1 MDANCVGQ
9 LFLGEASQD
18 ASRPALNGGLD
29 EDGKCPPGIE
39 KIVCSGVCC
48 TTLYKFDAL

>member
-18 ASRPALNGGLD
+18 ASRPQLPSRNYVHHEFPFQNCRLEANYEFYG
-29 EDGKCPPGIE
+29 
-39 KIVCSGVCC
+39 
-48 TTLYKFDAL
+48 